1 MIRRIQLCYLPWFC
15 GMVLITMHRY
25 ALVYQWCAIAAM
37 TSSAYHLSFSVMDY
51 AFSLMDNASRGSY
64 PSDRA
69 DYWAHIS
76 TPPCLKVGTS
86 LVRSFYACEMAGIA
100 FVLRCSICIVIFT
113 SWLVQWVMFAIFSVV
128 CVQSGLIFNTFA
140 FVSVEPP
147 THADPLDMI
156 TFFLMSSMC
165 LPVLLRIIYKAALFA
180 VIDVPSVALES
191 LMPNSLASLHKDIN
205 SLLSAP
211 EWSPDEDDPNQT
223 AKLTT
228 AQPPPPSPQRSHPLT
243 ARCKIGLS
251 KWWRLLLFSLCIPYT
266 PTQAVPEIE
275 CISISD
281 SPQLSFSAR
290 ASFRG
295 ERPKWKDRRK
305 WKRQSEKI
313 EDAIPNPF
321 SALNVQ
327 EVPATP
333 KDEDSS
339 ESNGLEPR
347 MDNFIKSFDPASA
360 GMRLLLAERIDR
372 VMIRSKLKKK
382 RRVSVHLEQCRQ
394 QISVS
399 AGRWFFP
406 AADESVFNSLCD
418 GFDAP
423 LIVDTGASCCISPHR
438 EDFIT
443 YSDSKVKVKDLSGSN
458 KVAGEGMVKWKV
470 LDKDGLEVE
479 LELKAYH
486 MPNAS
491 VRLLSPQ
498 SMIKSIE
505 GTKGFQD
512 VLKYTLKI
520 PGGIILEAPYG
531 RANLPLLPLSSK
543 DKSCF
548 WSRCFNM
555 EDDSADDWAKL
566 ITSASNQNLT
576 AAKKELLVWHHKL
589 SHAALSTVHSLC
601 RHKRKSKDET
611 ISDFVPYRDGPFLP
625 CSHKMPDNVC
635 ANLLCA
641 ACCIAKAKRRAPAV

>member
-15 GMVLITMHRY
+15 GMLLITTHRY

-37 TSSAYHLSFSVMDY
+37 TSSAYHFSFSVMDY

-100 FVLRCSICIVIFT
+100 FVLRCSICIVIVT
-113 SWLVQWVMFAIFSVV
+113 SWLAQWVMFAIVSVV
-128 CVQSGLIFNTFA
+128 CVQSGLIFNTFVS
-140 FVSVEPP
+140 VSVEPP
-147 THADPLDMI
+147 THADPPDMI

-180 VIDVPSVALES
+180 AIDVPAVALES
-191 LMPNSLASLHKDIN
+191 FMPNSLATLHKDIN

-228 AQPPPPSPQRSHPLT
+228 AQPPPLSPQRFHPLT

-251 KWWRLLLFSLCIPYT
+251 KWWRLLLFSLCIPHT

-295 ERPKWKDRRK
+295 ERPRWKDRRK

-339 ESNGLEPR
+339 ESNELEPR
-347 MDNFIKSFDPASA
+347 MDNFIKSFNPASA

-372 VMIRSKLKKK
+372 VMIRSK
-382 RRVSVHLEQCRQ
+382 
-394 QISVS
+394 I
-399 AGRWFFP
+399 
-406 AADESVFNSLCD
+406 
-418 GFDAP
+418 
-423 LIVDTGASCCISPHR
+423 
-438 EDFIT
+438 
-443 YSDSKVKVKDLSGSN
+443 
-458 KVAGEGMVKWKV
+458 
-470 LDKDGLEVE
+470 
-479 LELKAYH
+479 
-486 MPNAS
+486 
-491 VRLLSPQ
+491 
-498 SMIKSIE
+498 
-505 GTKGFQD
+505 
-512 VLKYTLKI
+512 
-520 PGGIILEAPYG
+520 G
-531 RANLPLLPLSSK
+531 RAH
-543 DKSCF
+543 
-548 WSRCFNM
+548 
-555 EDDSADDWAKL
+555 
-566 ITSASNQNLT
+566 
-576 AAKKELLVWHHKL
+576 V
-589 SHAALSTVHSLC
+589 
-601 RHKRKSKDET
+601 
-611 ISDFVPYRDGPFLP
+611 
-625 CSHKMPDNVC
+625 
-635 ANLLCA
+635 
-641 ACCIAKAKRRAPAV
+641 